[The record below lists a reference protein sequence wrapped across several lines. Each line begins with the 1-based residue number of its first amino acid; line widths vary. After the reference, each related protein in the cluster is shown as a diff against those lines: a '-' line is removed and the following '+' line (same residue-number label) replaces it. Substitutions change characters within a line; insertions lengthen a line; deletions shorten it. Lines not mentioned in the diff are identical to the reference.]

1 MGFIGIGLLRSF
13 GKIIKKKGGLMDK
26 EIWMDIE
33 GFPNYEVSDL
43 GRIKVKEYSLNNRTF
58 KEKLLKPQTNKR
70 SGYIQIM
77 LTDDNNQRKLKYLHR
92 LVANAFLPKDD
103 EITTVTH
110 KDGDKTNNKASNL
123 EYGKPNPRHKTEVD
137 RKRFKYL
144 IKQKLLNG
152 AIIAVYNGFD
162 DLIKNGYKKVSI
174 VAASNCNYINGNK
187 RIDVYKGYKWEVI
200 RMKKEETNND

>member
-1 MGFIGIGLLRSF
+1 MMN
-13 GKIIKKKGGLMDK
+13 KE
-26 EIWMDIE
+26 EIWKDIQ
-33 GFPNYEVSDL
+33 GFPNYQVSDL
-43 GRIKVKEYSLNNRTF
+43 GRIKVKKNSLNNKTF

-77 LTDDNNQRKLKYLHR
+77 LTDENNQRKLKYLHR

-110 KDGDKTNNKASNL
+110 KDGDKANNKASNL
-123 EYGKPNPRHKTEVD
+123 EYGKPNTRHKTEVD

-162 DLIKNGYKKVSI
+162 ELIKNGYKKVSI
-174 VAASNCNYINGNK
+174 VAASNCNYINGKK
-187 RIDVYKGYKWEVI
+187 RIDVYKGYKWDVI
-200 RMKKEETNND
+200 RMKNEEGGKE

>member
-1 MGFIGIGLLRSF
+1 MN
-13 GKIIKKKGGLMDK
+13 KE
-26 EIWMDIE
+26 EIWKDIE
-33 GFPNYEVSDL
+33 GFPNYQVSDL
-43 GRIKVKEYSLNNRTF
+43 GRIKVKEYSLNNRIF

-77 LTDDNNQRKLKYLHR
+77 LSDEYNHRKLKYLHR

-103 EITTVTH
+103 EITTVIH
-110 KDGDKTNNKASNL
+110 KDGDKANNKASNL
-123 EYGKPNPRHKTEVD
+123 EYGKPNTRHKMEAD
-137 RKRFKYL
+137 KKRFNYI

-162 DLIKNGYKKVSI
+162 ELIKNGYKKVSI

-187 RIDVYKGYKWEVI
+187 GRVDVYKGYKWTVI
-200 RMKKEETNND
+200 RMKNEGGNK

>member
-1 MGFIGIGLLRSF
+1 MN
-13 GKIIKKKGGLMDK
+13 KED
-26 EIWMDIE
+26 EIWKDIQ
-33 GFPNYEVSDL
+33 GFPNYQVSDF
-43 GRIKVKEYSLNNRTF
+43 GRIKVKEYSKNNRTF
-58 KEKLLKPQTNKR
+58 KEKLLKPQANKK

-77 LTDDNNQRKLKYLHR
+77 LTDDKKQRKLKYLHR

-103 EITTVTH
+103 EITTVIH
-110 KDGDKTNNKASNL
+110 KDGDKANNKASNL
-123 EYGKPNPRHKTEVD
+123 EYGKPNTRHKTEVD

-162 DLIKNGYKKVSI
+162 ELIKNGYKKVSI
-174 VAASNCNYINGNK
+174 VAASNCNYINGK
-187 RIDVYKGYKWEVI
+187 KGRVDVYKGYKWDVI

>member
-1 MGFIGIGLLRSF
+1 
-13 GKIIKKKGGLMDK
+13 MDK
-26 EIWMDIE
+26 EEIWMDIE
-33 GFPNYEVSDL
+33 GFPNYEVSNL

-70 SGYIQIM
+70 SGYVQIM
-77 LTDDNNQRKLKYLHR
+77 LTDENNQRKLKYLHR

-103 EITTVTH
+103 KITTVTH
-110 KDGDKTNNKASNL
+110 KDCDYANNKASNL

-152 AIIAVYNGFD
+152 AVIAVYNGFE

-174 VAASNCNYINGNK
+174 VAAANCNYVNGKK

>member
-1 MGFIGIGLLRSF
+1 M
-13 GKIIKKKGGLMDK
+13 LMNK
-26 EIWMDIE
+26 EEIWKDIE
-33 GFPNYEVSDL
+33 GFPNYQVSDL
-43 GRIKVKEYSLNNRTF
+43 GRIKVKAYSLNNRTF
-58 KEKLLKPQTNKR
+58 KEKLLKPQANKR

-77 LTDDNNQRKLKYLHR
+77 LTDNKNQRKLKYLHR

-103 EITTVTH
+103 NITTVTH
-110 KDGDKTNNKASNL
+110 KDGDKANNKASNL
-123 EYGKPNPRHKTEVD
+123 EYGKPNTRHKAEFD

-174 VAASNCNYINGNK
+174 VAASNCNYINGKK
-187 RIDVYKGYKWEVI
+187 RIDVYKNYKWEVI
-200 RMKKEETNND
+200 RMKNEEGGKE